1 MTKFEE
7 LILNKLLD
15 KYENSVLSKK
25 GSEKELKIKI
35 TTTDPIMK
43 SYHTRDSFRYRETND
58 NDIKRLEKEDLI
70 NAYFESNGDFSYLIL
85 NLDNVDKVY
94 EILNRVNPKN
104 ETKAIEK
111 FLKTYSP
118 TSFLLNFKNKILEEI
133 DKKGIFPKSYFSS
146 YSELKTLILILE
158 EILSLKEETMKRD
171 FSVRV
176 LNDSKKFK
184 EYEQRVISIIKDFDE
199 EMEDINRED
208 ILEEYNI
215 VSNYSYTIIKNKL
228 KFKLGNV
235 IFDLN
240 DFDYDFSLSN
250 KMIKDLVLL
259 DNDIDEVI
267 TVENLTTFY
276 GINTDALVIYLAGF
290 HNKIKT
296 MFLKKL
302 YEKYPNATYYHFSD
316 IDCGGFYIFKNLVK
330 KTGIP
335 FSPYKM
341 GIEEL
346 KDNLSNLKDLT
357 ENDKKKLNQ
366 MLEDNEYFL
375 FHETIRYM
383 LKINKKLE
391 QEILD

>member
-1 MTKFEE
+1 MNRGNSMTKFEE

-35 TTTDPIMK
+35 ITTDPIMK

-104 ETKAIEK
+104 ETKAIEE

-176 LNDSKKFK
+176 LNDSKNLKNMNK
-184 EYEQRVISIIKDFDE
+184 E
-199 EMEDINRED
+199 
-208 ILEEYNI
+208 L
-215 VSNYSYTIIKNKL
+215 
-228 KFKLGNV
+228 
-235 IFDLN
+235 
-240 DFDYDFSLSN
+240 
-250 KMIKDLVLL
+250 LVLL
-259 DNDIDEVI
+259 KILMKKWKILIEK
-267 TVENLTTFY
+267 
-276 GINTDALVIYLAGF
+276 IY
-290 HNKIKT
+290 
-296 MFLKKL
+296 
-302 YEKYPNATYYHFSD
+302 
-316 IDCGGFYIFKNLVK
+316 
-330 KTGIP
+330 
-335 FSPYKM
+335 
-341 GIEEL
+341 
-346 KDNLSNLKDLT
+346 
-357 ENDKKKLNQ
+357 
-366 MLEDNEYFL
+366 
-375 FHETIRYM
+375 
-383 LKINKKLE
+383 
-391 QEILD
+391 

>member
-35 TTTDPIMK
+35 ITTDPIMK

-104 ETKAIEK
+104 ETKAIEE

-176 LNDSKKFK
+176 LNDSKNLKNMNK
-184 EYEQRVISIIKDFDE
+184 E
-199 EMEDINRED
+199 
-208 ILEEYNI
+208 L
-215 VSNYSYTIIKNKL
+215 
-228 KFKLGNV
+228 
-235 IFDLN
+235 
-240 DFDYDFSLSN
+240 
-250 KMIKDLVLL
+250 LVLL
-259 DNDIDEVI
+259 KILMKKWKILIEK
-267 TVENLTTFY
+267 
-276 GINTDALVIYLAGF
+276 IY
-290 HNKIKT
+290 
-296 MFLKKL
+296 
-302 YEKYPNATYYHFSD
+302 
-316 IDCGGFYIFKNLVK
+316 
-330 KTGIP
+330 
-335 FSPYKM
+335 
-341 GIEEL
+341 
-346 KDNLSNLKDLT
+346 
-357 ENDKKKLNQ
+357 
-366 MLEDNEYFL
+366 
-375 FHETIRYM
+375 
-383 LKINKKLE
+383 
-391 QEILD
+391 